1 MYKSNSSGFKAAHK
15 NRPATKQERS
25 ARMVAGNRAPVVK
38 PPYPPR

>member
-1 MYKSNSSGFKAAHK
+1 MYKSKSAGFKAAHK

-38 PPYPPR
+38 PTYPPR